1 MLVVLLSFAD
11 ALLTLTLLSRG
22 AHEANPFMAPLVLGD
37 GRSFAYWKLGLTI
50 SGVVVLVVLARAR
63 LFRMVPAGLLLYLVL
78 AGYVVLVVY
87 EWRLLGR
94 LQDSFVS
101 YWSALPLHYPT

>member
-1 MLVVLLSFAD
+1 MLLSFAD
-11 ALLTLTLLSRG
+11 ALFTLTLLNRG
-22 AHEANPFMAPLVLGD
+22 AQEANPIMAPLVLGD

-50 SGVVVLVVLARAR
+50 AGVVVLVVLARAR
-63 LFRMVPAGLLLYLVL
+63 LFRLVSAGLLLYLVL

-87 EWRLLGR
+87 EWQLLAK

-101 YWSALPLHYPT
+101 YWSAVPLHYPT